1 LVKTLLH
8 SVYDQPDPGS
18 KPPTNKSVAEGVSA
32 LGTPISESFIYYLR
46 AGLRDNPTKK
56 HLEGIARYFGIPAG
70 YFFDEDESQQI
81 YEDLELVTAMRD
93 ADVRQ
98 LALRSSQMSPRMRQW
113 LIQTLN
119 ALDEAQTP
127 AGTEVPPVEGPK
139 WRGQCARGVTVTRP
153 DVRMHG
159 APRGCR
165 LRRRRSA
172 MERRR

>member
-1 LVKTLLH
+1 MPEDGPEATRPERPSLAEKLNRLYEAAH
-8 SVYDQPDPGS
+8 GPGS

-46 AGLRDNPTKK
+46 TGQRDNPTKK
-56 HLEGIARYFGIPAG
+56 HLEGIARYFGIPTG

-81 YEDLELVTAMRD
+81 YEELELVTAMRD

-127 AGTEVPPVEGPK
+127 PGTEVPPVEGPD
-139 WRGQCARGVTVTRP
+139 GGVS
-153 DVRMHG
+153 
-159 APRGCR
+159 APEGP
-165 LRRRRSA
+165 L
-172 MERRR
+172 